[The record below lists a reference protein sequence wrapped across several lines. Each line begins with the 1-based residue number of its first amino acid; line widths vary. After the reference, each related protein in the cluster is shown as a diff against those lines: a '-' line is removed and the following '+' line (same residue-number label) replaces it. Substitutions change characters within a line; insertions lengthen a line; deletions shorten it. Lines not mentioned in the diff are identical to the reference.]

1 MAYCSGE
8 VDSVIERGERKYCAR
23 SVINRNYINEQPGP
37 FQASEKHVLWTRS
50 NLLKP
55 LLGFS
60 FHNIRQMDEW
70 ESCTILIE
78 SNKRTCVAKLN
89 FSIAFEQYA
98 THTHLHD
105 VLGWASLNKVET
117 ND

>member
-60 FHNIRQMDEW
+60 FHN
-70 ESCTILIE
+70 
-78 SNKRTCVAKLN
+78 
-89 FSIAFEQYA
+89 
-98 THTHLHD
+98 
-105 VLGWASLNKVET
+105 VLFKH
-117 ND
+117 